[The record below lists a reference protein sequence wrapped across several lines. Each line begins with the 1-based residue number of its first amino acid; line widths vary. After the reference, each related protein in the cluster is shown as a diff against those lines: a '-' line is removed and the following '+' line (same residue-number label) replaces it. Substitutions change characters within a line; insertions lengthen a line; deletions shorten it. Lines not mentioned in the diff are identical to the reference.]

1 MPPPA
6 PPAPPPPTPKSP
18 SGVPLVGHIFLIV
31 LENQSYSNVIGNPAL
46 PYLNGLANQY
56 GLATNYF
63 ANQHASLGDY
73 FILTTGESAQL
84 NPQGEFDGTITAD
97 NVVRELVAA
106 GKTWKSYAENLPSV
120 GYTGPSVYP
129 YAKRH
134 NPFAYFQD
142 VVSNPAQANNLVPF
156 TQFAD
161 DLKNNML
168 PNYSYL
174 LPNLLDDMHD
184 CPAGGQNCPVAD
196 KLTAGDNWLRTHID
210 PLINSPVFQ
219 NDGLLIITFDE
230 AELSD
235 MTKGGGQ
242 IATII
247 ISAKGKPTFKS
258 TTFYQHESTLRLT
271 LEALGVNTWPGKAA
285 NAPSMAEFFK

>member
-1 MPPPA
+1 M
-6 PPAPPPPTPKSP
+6 
-18 SGVPLVGHIFLIV
+18 PLVGHVFLIV

-84 NPQGEFDGTITAD
+84 DPQGEFGSVITVD
-97 NVVRELVAA
+97 NIVRELVAA

-120 GYTGPSVYP
+120 GYTGPSVFP

-156 TQFAD
+156 TQFAE
-161 DLKNNML
+161 DLANDRL
-168 PNYSYL
+168 PNYSYI
-174 LPNLLDDMHD
+174 LPSLLDDMHD

-210 PLINSPVFQ
+210 PLINSHIFQ
-219 NDGLLIITFDE
+219 NDGLLVIVFDE
-230 AELSD
+230 ADLPD

-242 IATII
+242 VVAII
-247 ISAKGKPTFKS
+247 ISAKAKPGFKS

-271 LEALGVNTWPGKAA
+271 LEALGVNSFPGKAA

>member
-1 MPPPA
+1 
-6 PPAPPPPTPKSP
+6 
-18 SGVPLVGHIFLIV
+18 VGHVFLV
-31 LENQSYSNVIGNPAL
+31 VFENQSYSTVIGNRTAL
-46 PYLNGLANQY
+46 PYFNDLADQY

-73 FILTTGESAQL
+73 FVLTTGLSAQL
-84 NPQGEFDGTITAD
+84 DPTGEFNGVITWD
-97 NVVRELVAA
+97 NVVRQLVAA
-106 GKTWKSYAENLPSV
+106 QKTWKSYAESLPSV
-120 GYTGPSVYP
+120 GYIGPSVYP

-142 VVSNPAQANNLVPF
+142 VINDPAQANNIVPF

-161 DLKNNML
+161 DLANNRL
-168 PNYSYL
+168 PNYSFL
-174 LPNLLDDMHD
+174 VPNLQNDMHD
-184 CPAGGQNCPVAD
+184 CPAGGQNCPVTD
-196 KLTAGDNWLRTHID
+196 KLAAGDKWLRTNID
-210 PLINSPVFQ
+210 PLIKSQVFQ

-230 AELSD
+230 AELGEN
-235 MTKGGGQ
+235 TNGGGH

-247 ISAKGKPTFKS
+247 VSAKDKPAYKS

-271 LEALGVNTWPGKAA
+271 LEALGVNTFPGKGA